1 MANAN
6 LSPLIPI
13 VYRAM
18 DMVARESVGL
28 INAVARNSTLDRVAK
43 DQTVTIPI
51 AGTSALAD
59 NTPGVTAPN
68 TGDQTADSTT
78 MTISKS
84 KHYPIRWNGE
94 ETMAMTSNGT
104 FEKFVQDQFAE
115 GFRTFRNAIEADLA
129 ALYYLAS
136 RAYGSAGTTPFGT
149 AASMTEFAEVQ
160 KILRDN
166 GAPETDLHMVLNTT
180 AMAKLKGTHS
190 ELFKVNEAGTEELLR
205 RGIVRQLMGFDLHE
219 SAQIKTHTKGTAASY
234 AVDLLAG
241 YAIGDRSLHLDTGTG
256 THVAGDV
263 ITFAGD
269 ANKYVINT
277 GAAGDG
283 DKDITLNKPGLVLGL
298 ANDALA
304 TTGNSYTANMVFHRN
319 AIQFASRLPAMPQI
333 PGVSGGG
340 DMADDRTTVT
350 DPYTGIT
357 YELAVYR
364 QYRQVHIELGLA
376 WGQQCIKPE
385 FMALLLG

>member
-13 VYRAM
+13 VYQAL

-28 INAVARNSTLDRVAK
+28 IPSVARNSKMDRVAK

-78 MTISKS
+78 MTITKS

-94 ETMAMTSNGT
+94 ETMAMQSNGT
-104 FEKFVQDQFAE
+104 FEQFVRDQFAQ

-136 RAYGSAGTTPFGT
+136 RAYGTAGTTPFGT
-149 AASMTEFAEVQ
+149 AGVLTDFAEVA

-166 GAPETDLHMVLNTT
+166 GAPETDNHLVLNTT
-180 AMAKLKGTHS
+180 AMAKLKGVHS
-190 ELFKVNEAGTEELLR
+190 ELFKVNEAGTDELLR
-205 RGIVRQLMGFDLHE
+205 QGMIRMLMGFGLHE
-219 SAQIKTHTKGTAASY
+219 SAQIKAHTKGTAASY

-241 YAIGDRSLHLDTGTG
+241 YVVGDRTIHLDTGTG
-256 THVAGDV
+256 THLAGDV

-283 DKDITLNKPGLVLGL
+283 DKDIVLNKPGLVLSL
-298 ANDALA
+298 ANDVLA
-304 TTGNSYTANMVFHRN
+304 TTGNSYTANMAFHRN
-319 AIQFASRLPAMPQI
+319 AIQLATRLPALPSI
-333 PGVSGGG
+333 PGVTTG
-340 DMADDRTTVT
+340 DMAEDRQTIT
-350 DPYTGIT
+350 DPVTGIS
-357 YELAVYR
+357 YELAIYS
-364 QYRQVHIELGLA
+364 QYRQVHIEIGLA
-376 WGQQCIKPE
+376 WGQQVIKPE
-385 FMALLLG
+385 FLVLLLG

>member
-1 MANAN
+1 MANGN

-28 INAVARNSTLDRVAK
+28 INAVAKNSTLDRVAK

-94 ETMAMTSNGT
+94 ETMAMQSNGT
-104 FEKFVQDQFAE
+104 FENFVRDQFAQ

-136 RAYGSAGTTPFGT
+136 RAYGTAGTTPFGT
-149 AASMTEFAEVQ
+149 AGNLTDFAQVQ

-166 GAPETDLHMVLNTT
+166 GAPETDLHLVLNTT

-219 SAQIKTHTKGTAASY
+219 SAQIKLHTKGTAAAY
-234 AVDLLAG
+234 ASDFVAG
-241 YAIGDRSLHLDTGTG
+241 YAVGERTIHLDTGTG
-256 THVAGDV
+256 THVPGDV
-263 ITFAGD
+263 ISFAGD
-269 ANKYVINT
+269 ANLYVINT

-283 DKDITLNKPGLVLGL
+283 DKDIVLNKPGLVQTL
-298 ANDALA
+298 ANDVLA
-304 TTGNSYTANMVFHRN
+304 PTGNSYTANMAFHRN
-319 AIQFASRLPAMPQI
+319 AIQFAARLPALPNI
-333 PGVSGGG
+333 PGVASG
-340 DMADDRTTVT
+340 DMAQDRTTVT
-350 DPYTGIT
+350 DPVTGIT
-357 YELAVYR
+357 YELALYM

>member
-13 VYRAM
+13 VYQAL

-28 INAVARNSTLDRVAK
+28 IPSVARNSNMDRVAK

-68 TGDQTADSTT
+68 TGDQTADNTT

-84 KHYPIRWNGE
+84 KHYPIRWTGE
-94 ETMAMTSNGT
+94 ETMAMQSNGT
-104 FEKFVQDQFAE
+104 FEQFVRDQFAQ

-136 RAYGSAGTTPFGT
+136 RAYGTAGTTPFGT
-149 AASMTEFAEVQ
+149 AGVLTDFAEVA

-166 GAPETDLHMVLNTT
+166 GAPETDNHLVLNTT
-180 AMAKLKGTHS
+180 AMAKLKGVHS
-190 ELFKVNEAGTEELLR
+190 ELFKVNEAGTDELLR
-205 RGIVRQLMGFDLHE
+205 QGMIRMLMGFGLHE
-219 SAQIKTHTKGTAASY
+219 SAQIKAHTKGTAASY

-241 YAIGDRSLHLDTGTG
+241 YVVGDRTIHLDTGTG
-256 THVAGDV
+256 THLAGDV

-283 DKDITLNKPGLVLGL
+283 DKDIVLNKPGLVLPL
-298 ANDALA
+298 ANDVLA
-304 TTGNSYTANMVFHRN
+304 TTGNSYTANMAFHRN
-319 AIQFASRLPAMPQI
+319 AIQLATRLPALPNV
-333 PGVSGGG
+333 PGVTTG
-340 DMADDRTTVT
+340 DMAEDRQTIT
-350 DPYTGIT
+350 DPVTGIA
-357 YELAVYR
+357 YELAIYS
-364 QYRQVHIELGLA
+364 QYRQVHIEIGLA
-376 WGQQCIKPE
+376 WGQQVIKPE
-385 FMALLLG
+385 FLVLLLG